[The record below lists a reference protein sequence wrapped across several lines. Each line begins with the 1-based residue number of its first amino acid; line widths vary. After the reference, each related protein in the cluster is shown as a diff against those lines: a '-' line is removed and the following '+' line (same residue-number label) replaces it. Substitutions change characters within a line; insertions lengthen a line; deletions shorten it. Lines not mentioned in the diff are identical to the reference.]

1 MTVRTCSTS
10 AEVRRATP
18 GATRSATR
26 PRHPR
31 SPAWPSCFESTCLLP
46 RSASISGHPSLD
58 PNRQRWT
65 RRLQHRRR
73 RRRHCSV
80 DGAADVATVTA
91 SREECASASISR
103 RSRLTSATWG
113 VRAARKHT
121 TASGSSSSEWSSRA
135 RRALSRRRS
144 SRSSRSPR
152 QAASDQR
159 SRGVVWPSWST
170 KRSTPSDSPSE
181 LEHRLG
187 HAGGPPAGHPG
198 QLGHRRPDVQVGQAG
213 PTSDEG
219 GFETAVGERMGAAGS
234 EKTAVTADAT
244 RAGSAEVS
252 RAGGTRHRTLR
263 AKSIRGPG

>member
-1 MTVRTCSTS
+1 MRVGFDLPEEPVDLGHLGGASGEEAYDGIWLLLVGVVLEGAPGAES
-10 AEVRRATP
+10 AEVVEVVEEPTP
-18 GATRSATR
+18 GGQR
-26 PRHPR
+26 P
-31 SPAWPSCFESTCLLP
+31 AIT
-46 RSASISGHPSLD
+46 
-58 PNRQRWT
+58 
-65 RRLQHRRR
+65 
-73 RRRHCSV
+73 
-80 DGAADVATVTA
+80 
-91 SREECASASISR
+91 
-103 RSRLTSATWG
+103 
-113 VRAARKHT
+113 
-121 TASGSSSSEWSSRA
+121 
-135 RRALSRRRS
+135 
-144 SRSSRSPR
+144 
-152 QAASDQR
+152 
-159 SRGVVWPSWST
+159 GVVWPSWST

-187 HAGGPPAGHPG
+187 HAGGRPAGHPG